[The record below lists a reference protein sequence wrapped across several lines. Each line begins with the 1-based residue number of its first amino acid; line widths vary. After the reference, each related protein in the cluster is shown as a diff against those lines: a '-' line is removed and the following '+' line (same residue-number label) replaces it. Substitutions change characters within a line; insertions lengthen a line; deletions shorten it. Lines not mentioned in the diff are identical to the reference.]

1 MAQQQQQH
9 ATTAPPPKDKKNKK
23 RQKKAA
29 EASKKTP
36 PSSAASTS
44 NSTQSTAGTPAKLE
58 SASPRK
64 PRQRT
69 PFRKPMQVRAAQEMY
84 GEELP
89 VPPSPRVHK
98 ASTKGKEKAVEPNDV
113 NLEEG
118 EVDPLAGL
126 FFVDTT
132 PAKLPKDLKKVEKP
146 VLGRMKSATPP
157 PAMSKSP
164 TPSPAPQLLV
174 EEKIVPDYVG
184 TSNEITEAD
193 VVKDD
198 GIYPVEGSSKD
209 LLDAVIKYSTPTE
222 KPKAQQTEEQ
232 PIDVHEAGT
241 SDKKSVHALQ
251 GPTVS
256 AQDATESANLPSVDR
271 STPVTQQSSDIA
283 SPSGTK
289 RKRDE
294 EPLIDAESR
303 KRSTLLGDLL
313 SEEDSSSSEEEK
325 QDNSKE
331 QDHAAS
337 ESDGDSSAQGDAGP
351 DDLALNMEIDVV
363 GAGAGTGT
371 AEPPLAM
378 EVDLTGSAVP
388 EEHSV
393 PVASIDMESESPK
406 DVFVTAPSS
415 RQEGSTVEDMGED
428 IVAPEG
434 VEDDEY
440 QADRSRYFKEDD
452 PLKLCARCGETGHTV
467 RDCAHV
473 QVRRCM
479 LLIAGNFPDIMF
491 SASLAANWMIMALD
505 HVL

>member
-1 MAQQQQQH
+1 MTQQQQQQ
-9 ATTAPPPKDKKNKK
+9 ATTAPPPKNKKNKK

-29 EASKKTP
+29 QASEKTT
-36 PSSAASTS
+36 PSSATSTS
-44 NSTQSTAGTPAKLE
+44 NSTQSTAGTPAKHE

-64 PRQRT
+64 PRQRKPRQRT
-69 PFRKPMQVRAAQEMY
+69 PFKKSMQARAAQEMY

-89 VPPSPRVHK
+89 VPPSPRAHK
-98 ASTKGKEKAVEPNDV
+98 ASNKGKEKAVEPNNV
-113 NLEEG
+113 NLKGG
-118 EVDPLAGL
+118 EVDPLGGL

-157 PAMSKSP
+157 PALSKSP
-164 TPSPAPQLLV
+164 SPSPAPQALV
-174 EEKIVPDYVG
+174 EDKIVPDYVG

-198 GIYPVEGSSKD
+198 GIHPVEGSSKD
-209 LLDAVIKYSTPTE
+209 LLDAIIKYSTPTE
-222 KPKAQQTEEQ
+222 KPEAQQAEEQ
-232 PIDVHEAGT
+232 PIDVREAGT
-241 SDKKSVHALQ
+241 SDRETVHALQ
-251 GPTVS
+251 GPTGS
-256 AQDATESANLPSVDR
+256 AQDATESAKPPSVDM

-294 EPLIDAESR
+294 EPLIDADSR

-313 SEEDSSSSEEEK
+313 SEEDSSSSEEEQ
-325 QDNSKE
+325 QDTFKE
-331 QDHAAS
+331 QNHVAS

-351 DDLALNMEIDVV
+351 DDLALNMEIDGV
-363 GAGAGTGT
+363 GAGTGM

-393 PVASIDMESESPK
+393 PIVSAEQASESPK
-406 DVFVTAPSS
+406 DVFVTALSS
-415 RQEGSTVEDMGED
+415 RKEGSLVQDMDED

-434 VEDDEY
+434 VQDDEY

-452 PLKLCARCGETGHTV
+452 PLKLCARCGETGHIV

-479 LLIAGNFPDIMF
+479 LFKLEILLISCLVSNLRQAG
-491 SASLAANWMIMALD
+491 
-505 HVL
+505 